1 MSVCDF
7 RLSPLSRTE
16 LRYCAILTL
25 RTAVILY
32 RRFGTAYGFHL
43 LFLDLTLEDRKIG
56 CPETSVRNYQF
67 APRNVQEERRIF
79 LGVCYISLAV
89 SGWDR

>member
-7 RLSPLSRTE
+7 MLPPLSRIE
-16 LRYCAILTL
+16 LRYCAMLTL
-25 RTAVILY
+25 PRAVILY
-32 RRFGTAYGFHL
+32 RRFGTAYGLHL

-56 CPETSVRNYQF
+56 CPETSAWNYQF
-67 APRNVQEERRIF
+67 APRNVPEERRIF
-79 LGVCYISLAV
+79 LGVCCITLAV